1 MISLWRSPVFSVP
14 AVAFVRAV
22 AGVLDVA
29 GVLTFADPVV
39 PISGCPYIGAVHAH
53 LQNIACTLYIV

>member
-1 MISLWRSPVFSVP
+1 MFSLWCSVVVSIP

-29 GVLTFADPVV
+29 CVLDFAKPVV
-39 PISGCPYIGAVHAH
+39 PISGRPYIGAVHAQFAVH
-53 LQNIACTLYIV
+53 CI